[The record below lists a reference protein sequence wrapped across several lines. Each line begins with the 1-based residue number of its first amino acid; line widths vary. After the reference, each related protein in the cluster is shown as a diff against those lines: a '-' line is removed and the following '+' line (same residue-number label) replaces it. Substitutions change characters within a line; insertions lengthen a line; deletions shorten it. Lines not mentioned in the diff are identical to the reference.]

1 MSKHK
6 FLIIGLLTLGFLVPL
21 ILAQTQEQTK
31 QEQPQT
37 IIPSQQMLTDMP
49 PRASYDPGGRRDPFK
64 DLLGNRT
71 GTGKTGATEGI
82 LSIDNATLVGIVKT
96 PKGFVAIVSGP
107 QEFPYFLKVG
117 DKLSDGYVL
126 TIDESK
132 VVFRKTHD
140 RGFPLIRP
148 RNVVKE
154 INPEER

>member
-6 FLIIGLLTLGFLVPL
+6 SLVMGLLILGFLVQV
-21 ILAQTQEQTK
+21 ILAQNQEQIK

-37 IIPSQQMLTDMP
+37 IISSQQMLTDMP
-49 PRASYDPGGRRDPFK
+49 PRASYDPGGRRDPFR

-71 GTGKTGATEGI
+71 GTGKSRTTEGF
-82 LSIDNATLVGIVKT
+82 LTIDNAKLVGIVKT
-96 PKGFVAIVSGP
+96 PKGFIAIVSGP

-117 DKLSDGYVL
+117 DKMADGYVL